1 MSLLWALPVV
11 AAAAA
16 TVLVVAWARPLEDAA
31 VALAREV
38 RRLRHVE
45 GPLGSVRAALAETDE
60 VATGFRRRHG
70 IDQSPP
76 GTDPP
81 GDGT

>member
-16 TVLVVAWARPLEDAA
+16 MVLVVAWARPLEDAA

-38 RRLRHVE
+38 RRLRQVAR
-45 GPLGSVRAALAETDE
+45 PLGTVRAAMAETDD
-60 VATGFRRRHG
+60 VAAGFRRRHG
-70 IDQSPP
+70 IDHRPP

-81 GDGT
+81 GDGA